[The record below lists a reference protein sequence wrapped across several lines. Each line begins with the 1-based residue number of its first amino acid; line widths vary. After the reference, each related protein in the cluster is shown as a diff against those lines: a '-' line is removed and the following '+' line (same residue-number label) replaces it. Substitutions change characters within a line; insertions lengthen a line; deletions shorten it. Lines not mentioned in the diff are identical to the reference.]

1 MGKRGANKL
10 TKAQGGPSL
19 KSVLRHDHL
28 KNLALWSTA
37 GDTPIPSLATFFGR
51 RLAADGEASD
61 IPHDPDLFSCQRCE
75 TVLQPGFNCNVRIEK
90 VSANKKKHMRCKKK
104 KPNMFLP
111 QNNVVYYCNL
121 CSHRNLKRGTTKGQ
135 MKDMY
140 PPKPKTTRPRPKID
154 KEMMVVVPQGIQSSN
169 TLPCSPG
176 RRVENDQMLEN
187 SSAVENTPKPMLT
200 LEREKRIR
208 KSKSKKPIEPES
220 VPEKKATVGGGGGG
234 SNKRKRKAWTSMKEL
249 SETTTTS
256 KSSSSVNFKIPFL
269 L

>member
-10 TKAQGGPSL
+10 TKAQGGPNL
-19 KSVLRHDHL
+19 KSVLRHEHL

-37 GDTPIPSLATFFGR
+37 GDTPIPLLATFFGR

-75 TVLQPGFNCNVRIEK
+75 TALQPGFNCNVRIEK
-90 VSANKKKHMRCKKK
+90 VSANKKKHMRYKKK

-111 QNNVVYYCNL
+111 QNNVVYYCNF

-154 KEMMVVVPQGIQSSN
+154 KEMMVLVPQGIQIN
-169 TLPCSPG
+169 TLPSSPE
-176 RRVENDQMLEN
+176 RRVVNDQVEN

-208 KSKSKKPIEPES
+208 KSKSKKPVEPES
-220 VPEKKATVGGGGGG
+220 VPEKKATVGGG

-249 SETTTTS
+249 SETTTTN

>member
-1 MGKRGANKL
+1 MGKRGGANKL
-10 TKAQGGPSL
+10 TKAQGGPNL
-19 KSVLRHDHL
+19 KSVLRHEHL
-28 KNLALWSTA
+28 KNLALWSTC
-37 GDTPIPSLATFFGR
+37 GDSPIPSLATFFGR
-51 RLAADGEASD
+51 RLAADGQASD

-75 TVLQPGFNCNVRIEK
+75 TVLQPGFNCNVRIDK
-90 VSANKKKHMRCKKK
+90 VSANKKKHMRRRYKK

-154 KEMMVVVPQGIQSSN
+154 KDVTVVVAPREIGSNILLPSS
-169 TLPCSPG
+169 PE
-176 RRVENDQMLEN
+176 RRVKNV
-187 SSAVENTPKPMLT
+187 SVVENTPKPMLT

-208 KSKSKKPIEPES
+208 KSKSKKPVEPES
-220 VPEKKATVGGGGGG
+220 VPEKKATVGGVGGG

-249 SETTTTS
+249 SETTTTN
-256 KSSSSVNFKIPFL
+256 KGSSSVNFKIPFL

>member
-10 TKAQGGPSL
+10 TKAQGGPNL
-19 KSVLRHDHL
+19 KSVLRHEHL
-28 KNLALWSTA
+28 KSLALWSTG

-90 VSANKKKHMRCKKK
+90 VSASKKKHMRRYKK

-111 QNNVVYYCNL
+111 QNNVVYYCNF
-121 CSHRNLKRGTTKGQ
+121 CSHRNLKRGTAKGL
-135 MKDMY
+135 MKEIY
-140 PPKPKTTRPRPKID
+140 PPKPKTTRQRPNMD
-154 KEMMVVVPQGIQSSN
+154 KEKMVVVPQEIQSN
-169 TLPCSPG
+169 ILPSSPE
-176 RRVENDQMLEN
+176 RRCENDLEN
-187 SSAVENTPKPMLT
+187 VLENAPKPMLT

-220 VPEKKATVGGGGGG
+220 VPEKKTTVGGGGG
-234 SNKRKRKAWTSMKEL
+234 SNKRKRKAWTGMKEL
-249 SETTTTS
+249 SETTTT
-256 KSSSSVNFKIPFL
+256 KSSSRAVNFKIPFQL
-269 L
+269 